1 MATGA
6 GLLQAGPCCVN
17 VSCTSSSSQN
27 RVSGSLSVAL
37 PSYVKIDG
45 SGMKFRERPGLLRGE
60 EMMKALVTAP
70 VVAGAA
76 PRRFDAFEE
85 PSASDWET
93 EELTDENAPQ
103 SWDKQEISPEAG
115 AIVLSSSS
123 STSLQS
129 LSKDA
134 AMGIILSAAGST
146 AGWTTGSG
154 LEGPAY
160 SMKKAASEMPGP
172 ILSKSPRRR
181 MRVAFTCNVCGHRSI
196 RAINPH
202 AYTDGTVFVQCEGCD
217 VYHKLVDNLKLFHEL
232 KGRIYRGYECL
243 EVGFDQY
250 YDFLG

>member
-1 MATGA
+1 MKGRDRS
-6 GLLQAGPCCVN
+6 GLLL
-17 VSCTSSSSQN
+17 
-27 RVSGSLSVAL
+27 RSGEDS
-37 PSYVKIDG
+37 
-45 SGMKFRERPGLLRGE
+45 KFL
-60 EMMKALVTAP
+60 TTP
-70 VVAGAA
+70 VVVAAA

-85 PSASDWET
+85 PSASSDWGT
-93 EELTDENAPQ
+93 EKNADEIASQ
-103 SWDKQEISPEAG
+103 SWEKQEISPEAG

-123 STSLQS
+123 SASLQS

-134 AMGIILSAAGST
+134 AMGIILRAAGST

-160 SMKKAASEMPGP
+160 SMKMAGSEMPGP
-172 ILSKSPRRR
+172 IFSKSPRRR

-232 KGRIYRGYECL
+232 KGRIYKGYECF